1 MLLLGSFGDGSL
13 YVSFIIERGTWRL
26 ACVVMIDV
34 VVELEDADD
43 ADCHSLFHPLLVLS
57 YESLREHARANIC
70 PWCTIDYHQGG
81 GIFVQSGA
89 SVLCY
94 GCTFSSNSASSSDD
108 LYLFT
113 GSFFTSTECNAG
125 WSGSWIGSV
134 IDSNSGT
141 YYSYV
146 SGCTECGPGTYSL
159 PGSSSCETECPAGAY
174 QSGGQGCTECD
185 AGKYSLPGAGDCFFV
200 SYF

>member
-1 MLLLGSFGDGSL
+1 MLNTHFK
-13 YVSFIIERGTWRL
+13 IK
-26 ACVVMIDV
+26 
-34 VVELEDADD
+34 
-43 ADCHSLFHPLLVLS
+43 
-57 YESLREHARANIC
+57 
-70 PWCTIDYHQGG
+70 
-81 GIFVQSGA
+81 
-89 SVLCY
+89 VLCY
-94 GCTFSSNSASSSDD
+94 GCTFSGNSATNSGDD
-108 LYLFT
+108 VYI
-113 GSFFTSTECNAG
+113 SFGASFSTPTDCNAG
-125 WSGSWIGSV
+125 WSGSGYTGGSV

-200 SYF
+200 SCF